1 VHIALDSGFKSYGVF
16 IFSDLLK
23 RTCQPYPN
31 VGKSARICPN
41 QL

>member
-1 VHIALDSGFKSYGVF
+1 VHIALDSRFKSYGVF
-16 IFSDLLK
+16 MFSDLLQ

-31 VGKSARICPN
+31 VGESTRICPN